1 MKLITE
7 IMEEKALPIVD
18 KIYNDGFI
26 QGLIRA
32 DLSEKAVEHYLKA
45 DALYLENFS
54 DIYAILLAKSNDKVE
69 KNFFLGQINFVLNE
83 EIAAHKN
90 LADYIGREYQEII
103 KGGEWYPSADHYIK
117 HMYYNAFAFGMAEA
131 LSAMA
136 PCPWIHTLKFWVE
149 FYADGL
155 VDEVLTEYY
164 KIINREAEFM
174 SEEGKQRLIKNFLES
189 CEHERRFF
197 NMAYTQERWELEV

>member
-32 DLSEKAVEHYLKA
+32 DLSKEAVEHYLKA

-54 DIYAILLAKSNDKVE
+54 DIYAMLLAKSNDKAE
-69 KNFFLGQINFVLNE
+69 KNFFLNQINFVLNE

-90 LADYIGREYQEII
+90 LADYVGRDYQEII

-117 HMYYNAFAFGMAEA
+117 HMYYNVFAFGMAEA

-136 PCPWIHTLKFWVE
+136 PCPWIYQMV
-149 FYADGL
+149 AR
-155 VDEVLTEYY
+155 
-164 KIINREAEFM
+164 KILA
-174 SEEGKQRLIKNFLES
+174 KL
-189 CEHERRFF
+189 
-197 NMAYTQERWELEV
+197 